1 MFMDKTFKVKN
12 LFTNTSVK
20 TLLYDHTF
28 AFPRLIWYLAL
39 ICLIVVGYS
48 GKTVL
53 LSTVII
59 FGLYTL
65 TGYLYFIVVAY
76 FLKINKDIRRY
87 YMSHWWCIL
96 FLPIFNFAVFFIRL
110 AGIINSIETDSSWK
124 TMNLSEECRAFADV
138 VKSDFSRPVNA
149 IKKVREALNYPAEDN
164 DDNGQEKEHGKE
176 A

>member
-1 MFMDKTFKVKN
+1 
-12 LFTNTSVK
+12 
-20 TLLYDHTF
+20 
-28 AFPRLIWYLAL
+28 
-39 ICLIVVGYS
+39 
-48 GKTVL
+48 
-53 LSTVII
+53 
-59 FGLYTL
+59 
-65 TGYLYFIVVAY
+65 
-76 FLKINKDIRRY
+76 
-87 YMSHWWCIL
+87 MSHWWCIL